1 LPDPANFRRCCS
13 KFATGVTVATALDAT
28 GAPHGL
34 TVNSFTSVSLVP
46 PLVLICIDYSSN
58 VLPIFRQAT
67 HYGINILGVEQR
79 DLSAKF
85 AMRGQDRFDNVTWER
100 GETNV
105 PLIPDALAQFE
116 CAVRHVVEA
125 GDHAIFV
132 AQVERAAHREG
143 KPLLYF
149 DSGYGSL
156 A

>member
-1 LPDPANFRRCCS
+1 VIDPSNFRRCCS
-13 KFATGVTVATALDAT
+13 KFATGVTVATVMDAA

-58 VLPIFRQAT
+58 VLPMFRQAT

-79 DLSAKF
+79 DLSTRF
-85 AMRGQDRFDNVTWER
+85 AMRGQDRFDGVAWQP

-105 PLIPDALAQFE
+105 PLIADALAYFE

-132 AQVERAAHREG
+132 AQVERAVHREG

-149 DSGYGSL
+149 DSGYRSL